1 MSFKDYRKFAKKDNQ
16 NQEPE
21 VIQNNEEVT
30 EIKALTDCTIEELVE
45 VAVKENVAFKNSE
58 MTKEELIAAI
68 ETHRSLGDVTVL
80 ENTDEVELKAVVT
93 TKGVVTAN
101 RLNVRKE
108 ASKESDVLVVISK
121 GTGLGINLTNSTDE
135 FYCVNVLVNNE
146 MNTGYVMKEF
156 VAINK

>member
-1 MSFKDYRKFAKKDNQ
+1 MGFKDYRKFSKKEEQ

-45 VAVKENVAFKNSE
+45 VAVKEDVAFKNSE

-68 ETHRSLGDVTVL
+68 EAHRSLGDVTVL
-80 ENTDEVELKAVVT
+80 ENTDEVELKAEVT

-101 RLNVRKE
+101 KLNIRKE
-108 ASKESDVLVVISK
+108 ANKGAEVLTVVSK
-121 GTGLGINLTNSTDE
+121 GVGLGVNLTKSTDE
-135 FYCVNVLVNNE
+135 FYCVNVMFDSE
-146 MNTGYVMKEF
+146 MTTGYAMKEF
-156 VAINK
+156 IDIE